1 MLNLLCDWSEEQTM
15 VQTISAEK
23 ITLYELE
30 QRFGLQQSDD
40 AQLFYEWQTD
50 LPELTSAEIER
61 LNRVKAAYANLAR
74 RSVLENTVKMAVVSP
89 LLDLAG
95 FFLPPFYVNT
105 EEEVQITAQD
115 GETVVRGKIDVLVL
129 KDRFWV
135 LVIESKRAEFSLK
148 VGIPQAL
155 TYMLASPQRSQPLF
169 GMVTNGSNFIFL
181 KLQQEVPSYARSK
194 EFLLEEGND
203 LYEVLQV
210 LKRLADLM
218 SESEVLN

>member
-1 MLNLLCDWSEEQTM
+1 M

-23 ITLYELE
+23 ITLYALE
-30 QRFGLQQSDD
+30 QQFGLQQSED

-50 LPELTSAEIER
+50 LPELTSTELER
-61 LNRVKAAYANLAR
+61 LDRVKATYANLAR
-74 RSVLENTVKMAVVSP
+74 RSVLENTVKLAVVSP

-105 EEEVQITAQD
+105 EEEVQIAAQD
-115 GETVVRGKIDVLVL
+115 GETIVRGKIDVLVW
-129 KDRFWV
+129 KDQFWV

-155 TYMLASPQRSQPLF
+155 AYMLANSHHSKPLF
-169 GMVTNGSNFIFL
+169 GMVTNGSHFIFL
-181 KLQQEVPSYARSK
+181 KLQQEVPCYARSR

-203 LYEVLQV
+203 LYTVLRV
-210 LKRLADLM
+210 LKRLANVMDKT
-218 SESEVLN
+218 EF

>member
-1 MLNLLCDWSEEQTM
+1 M

-30 QRFGLQQSDD
+30 QQFGLQQSED

-50 LPELTSAEIER
+50 LPELTAIELER
-61 LNRVKAAYANLAR
+61 LDRVKAAYANLAR
-74 RSVLENTVKMAVVSP
+74 RSVLENTVKLAVVSP

-95 FFLPPFYVNT
+95 FFLPPFYVST
-105 EEEVQITAQD
+105 EEEVQIAAQD
-115 GETVVRGKIDVLVL
+115 GETIVRGKIDVLVW
-129 KDRFWV
+129 KEQFWV

-155 TYMLASPQRSQPLF
+155 AYMLANPQHSKPLF
-169 GMVTNGSNFIFL
+169 GMVTNGSHFIFL
-181 KLQQEVPSYARSK
+181 KLQQEVPYYARSR

-203 LYEVLQV
+203 LCTVLQV
-210 LKRLADLM
+210 LKRLASVM
-218 SESEVLN
+218 GRTEF